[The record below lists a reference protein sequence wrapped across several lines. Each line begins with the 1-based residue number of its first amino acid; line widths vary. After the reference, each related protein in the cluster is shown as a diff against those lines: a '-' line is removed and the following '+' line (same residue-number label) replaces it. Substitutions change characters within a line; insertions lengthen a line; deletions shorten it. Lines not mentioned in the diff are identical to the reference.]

1 MSETKTTGQVKQT
14 AISQTATKTTEK
26 PKTEV
31 VQKTETAVKEVKDV
45 GQGLIK
51 SMLNQVEIFA
61 EQEGTQLTTEEK
73 VFAVNTICDMD
84 KKLRESGNNWGQIDY
99 IGCKIPQQIKRYA
112 RLGLSTSE
120 SEIFIDIK
128 YNGKTGKHDMFIK
141 KQYQGVEKE
150 IIKYCTKKIDHF
162 KRGIVCE
169 GDEFEIDE
177 DFETGYDKVTKHKKN
192 MDIDRNLLDNIIGAY
207 SIAYE
212 KTANGYVQHVAY
224 IDKNRIMRAYNASP
238 SREKTVWKNDTQRMV
253 LKTAAWVL
261 YNNHLKPYIEI
272 PTSIKKDWEETNEQM
287 EFDSLNAESQEQHQ
301 VIEQNIGEGEMV
313 DFDDEETVTYQ
324 AEIIKE

>member
-1 MSETKTTGQVKQT
+1 MSETK
-14 AISQTATKTTEK
+14 KTTPTTKPTDIVEK
-26 PKTEV
+26 
-31 VQKTETAVKEVKDV
+31 KENAIQDV
-45 GQGLIK
+45 GQGLTNK
-51 SMLNQVEIFA
+51 LMKQVESFA
-61 EQEGTQLTTEEK
+61 DIDGTLLTPEDRI
-73 VFAVNTICDMD
+73 FAVNTICDMD
-84 KKLRESGNNWGQIDY
+84 KKLRESGKNWSQID
-99 IGCKIPQQIKRYA
+99 IVGCKVPQQIKRYA

-120 SEIFIDIK
+120 SEIYIDIK
-128 YNGKTGKHDMFIK
+128 YNKNTGKNDMFIK

-162 KRGIVCE
+162 KRGVVCV

-177 DFETGYDKVTKHKKN
+177 DFETGYDKVTKHTKN
-192 MDIDRNLLDNIIGAY
+192 TSLDRNLLDNITGAY

-212 KTANGYVQHVAY
+212 KADGGYIQHVAY
-224 IDKNRIMRAYNASP
+224 IDKNRIMRAYNSSP
-238 SREKTVWKNDTQRMV
+238 SNEKKVWNNDTQRMV

-272 PTSIKKDWEETNEQM
+272 PTSVKKDWEETNDQM

-313 DFDDEETVTYQ
+313 DFDSEETVTYD